1 VHYLAG
7 EGARAASAGQDEN
20 ETGYE
25 HYTAVVALSA
35 AVTQQATE
43 VATKERKALD
53 KLKNIPDLRKIAV
66 KYFLE
71 CVHSVTCPLQY

>member
-43 VATKERKALD
+43 VATKKR
-53 KLKNIPDLRKIAV
+53 
-66 KYFLE
+66 
-71 CVHSVTCPLQY
+71 